1 MDLCSL
7 LDFYCSV
14 RAILPPLFYPTLS
27 VTRTKEFCRNLELFK
42 SWKKPGFFHKWL
54 YRVEKTNT
62 SIHCRS
68 HKTSESAAVSSLHES
83 TITPTDSIWNT
94 INVKVHCNT
103 DTRVCRHPCTC
114 GTKNIIHIILKEEF
128 GYHGDTS
135 STLLWNAQLRMTC
148 PYGESTTEGKN
159 RCFDERAVNR
169 KSIRAAGVMN
179 VYQMTLQ
186 IQIDR

>member
-114 GTKNIIHIILKEEF
+114 GTKNIIHIILKEGLVTMET
-128 GYHGDTS
+128 HH
-135 STLLWNAQLRMTC
+135 LRYYETRSWGWHVHMVRVQQRGRTDALMK
-148 PYGESTTEGKN
+148 GL
-159 RCFDERAVNR
+159 
-169 KSIRAAGVMN
+169 SIAN
-179 VYQMTLQ
+179 P
-186 IQIDR
+186 